1 MKKVTW
7 ILAFAVGMCIFSS
20 CGQTKN
26 PENTQ
31 TNAISCTTEI
41 NDDTSE
47 TENTQSDEA
56 FDSANTDSINGDTGD
71 SPSVSKDVPETK
83 NDNTG
88 STEGHEEESSQT
100 DEAKTDLYEG
110 EYSDYDVNEP
120 ALEIKKNNDET
131 YQIQVKIIRL
141 FYLDDGVGTLT
152 EKGLEFEA
160 TGPNGNK
167 VNGVI
172 KLEDDIAT
180 VTFLSQEWIDFAGQ
194 SEYKFHRTSNVPNIY
209 VDE

>member
-26 PENTQ
+26 PGNTQ
-31 TNAISCTTEI
+31 TNAISRATEI

-47 TENTQSDEA
+47 TENTQSDDA

-71 SPSVSKDVPETK
+71 SPSVSNEVSKTQ
-83 NDNTG
+83 NDNIG
-88 STEGHEEESSQT
+88 STEGHEEEPSQT
-100 DEAKTDLYEG
+100 DEAKPDLYEG

-141 FYLDDGVGTLT
+141 FYLDDGVGKLT

-209 VDE
+209 EYE